1 MEEKERR
8 DVEEKKANNAK
19 QTENCHGRSDYLMPE
34 ATWHVM

>member
-8 DVEEKKANNAK
+8 DVEEKKANNAA
-19 QTENCHGRSDYLMPE
+19 NCHGRSDYLMPE